1 MLAKITR
8 SANRVYAGLHGFDFE
23 GVLDYRSRLHAACDD
38 FSGYEL
44 ERSLWETLIKLIFL
58 TSYRDRENSDRFVKT
73 LCQMIY
79 KSNRITV
86 EDLTQLADVAPEV
99 IGFVCN
105 YMNRNVG
112 DLRKWAVEG
121 RLSRKAFLWSMIE
134 GCPDVPERI
143 LAFSDWVWELD
154 MEAWKTS

>member
-1 MLAKITR
+1 MLAEI
-8 SANRVYAGLHGFDFE
+8 SHFANRVYARIHGFDFE
-23 GVLDYRSRLHAACDD
+23 RVLDYRSRLHAACDD
-38 FSGYEL
+38 FNGYEL
-44 ERSLWETLIKLIFL
+44 ERLLWEALIKLIFL
-58 TSYRDRENSDRFVKT
+58 TSYRDQENSDRFVKI

-79 KSNRITV
+79 KNNPIKV

-99 IGFVCN
+99 IGFVCD

-134 GCPDVPERI
+134 GCPDVPERVV
-143 LAFSDWVWELD
+143 AFSDWAWNLD
-154 MEAWKTS
+154 IKACKTS